1 MKKIFLFIFFYPIY
15 LEINAQYF
23 SYDSIPVNY
32 EIVSI
37 KKAKN
42 VFLSNLRALKR
53 NLNKEYKYHTSKKD
67 IISYKNAI
75 IYYKHSDISKNAYL
89 ILLKNIDNG
98 NNYLIVTIKG
108 NMEKGKRINVGNI
121 YKLKLEKYF
130 KNDLFINL
138 GIPIEVEINKTKVLI
153 HHNRWTGNIYITQ
166 NIKGLYYVGNVP

>member
-1 MKKIFLFIFFYPIY
+1 

-67 IISYKNAI
+67 IIS
-75 IYYKHSDISKNAYL
+75 
-89 ILLKNIDNG
+89 
-98 NNYLIVTIKG
+98 IK
-108 NMEKGKRINVGNI
+108 M
-121 YKLKLEKYF
+121 
-130 KNDLFINL
+130 
-138 GIPIEVEINKTKVLI
+138 
-153 HHNRWTGNIYITQ
+153 Q
-166 NIKGLYYVGNVP
+166 